1 MARLGGSDNDPATQL
16 ALTVLIMAMI
26 AACLGGC
33 SLAYPPGDRLGAAER
48 PHPTPAALAVLLDA
62 PVKSEHVEAPFT
74 LKLSAPIIM
83 AGGATW
89 LACYVPTSY
98 GPGRMAIGF
107 DGTGLYSERAIEH
120 VERKALIERIPCG
133 TWVASC
139 TIRTARGLERREQ
152 KLESR
157 GECNGVG

>member
-1 MARLGGSDNDPATQL
+1 MSRLGGSDNDPATQL
-16 ALTVLIMAMI
+16 GLAAAIVAVVTAIALSW
-26 AACLGGC
+26 GC
-33 SLAYPPGDRLGAAER
+33 SLGYPPGDPRVALPA
-48 PHPTPAALAVLLDA
+48 PTVPVAVLLA
-62 PVKSEHVEAPFT
+62 EPLITPEHAEAPFT
-74 LKLSAPIIM
+74 LKLSAPFVL

-89 LACYVPTSY
+89 LACYVPASY
-98 GPGRMAIGF
+98 GPGRIAIGF

-157 GECNGVG
+157 GECNAAG